1 VNFARVYTERDS
13 TKYLTFADAGVQ
25 IIYLE
30 HETSD

>member
-1 VNFARVYTERDS
+1 VHFSRIYPESDS
-13 TKYLTFADAGVQ
+13 TKYFPIADAGVQ